1 LSKATDALAA
11 LLELMQRLRDPQTG
25 CPWDRAQSFASIAPH
40 TIEEAYELQDAITQA
55 EPRAIADELGDLL
68 FQVVFH
74 ARMAEEQGWFD
85 FAAVAHGITEKLQR
99 RHPHVFGDKKLADL
113 ADLNVQWEQ
122 GKTAERAARGQSG
135 VLSGVAVA
143 LPALIRA
150 CKLGKRA
157 ANAGFD
163 WPDASGARAK
173 LDEEL
178 AEFDA
183 SVRSGDP
190 VAMDEELGDVLL
202 SLTSLA
208 RHHGINP
215 EQSLRQANLKFERRF
230 AHMEQLLAARQL
242 APEALGL
249 EQWDTL
255 WNEAKLLT

>member
-1 LSKATDALAA
+1 LSEATAALAT
-11 LLELMQRLRDPQTG
+11 LLELMRRLRDPQTG
-25 CPWDRAQSFASIAPH
+25 CPWDRVQTLASIAPH

-85 FAAVAHGITEKLQR
+85 FAAVARGISAKLQR
-99 RHPHVFGDKKLADL
+99 RHPHLFGEEKLADL
-113 ADLNVQWEQ
+113 ADLNVQWER
-122 GKTAERAARGQSG
+122 GKRAERAAHGQSG
-135 VLSGVAVA
+135 VLAGVAVA

-150 CKLGKRA
+150 SKLGKRA
-157 ANAGFD
+157 ASVGFD
-163 WPDASGARAK
+163 WPDASGARTK
-173 LDEEL
+173 LNEEL

-183 SVRSGDP
+183 SVRDGDQA
-190 VAMDEELGDVLL
+190 AMADELGDVLL
-202 SLTSLA
+202 SLTSVA

-230 AHMEQLLAARQL
+230 ANMEQLLAARQL
-242 APEALGL
+242 VLEALGP
-249 EQWDTL
+249 EQWDAL